1 MRTVVL
7 FSCILVAVSLA
18 AGAATWSSRATAPA
32 ALKPPP
38 AGDAAAS
45 IAPPDLMN
53 TVIATGTLNASV
65 TVEVGSQLSG
75 QIASIAADF
84 NDFVKKG
91 QLLAQLDDAK
101 YRADVEA
108 AEAALE
114 SAKADERIAAARLER
129 ASIELQQIEIQR
141 RILEAHIEKANIALD
156 TATREL
162 DRKTILGER
171 NAASASDVQ
180 DSSARRDT
188 ARAALREAQLELDN
202 NVNAAAAARSDAARV
217 TAELERARAAVKQ
230 SEAQSRAASVDLER
244 TAIRAP
250 IDGVIAGRNVT
261 QGQTL
266 AATMEARTLFVVAAD
281 LRELDIWARIDES
294 DISKIAVGQN
304 ARFTVDS
311 FPGREFTAKVTQI
324 RKAPQ
329 IVQNVVTYTVVL
341 AARNDGYALLPGMT
355 VVARIG
361 AKPPAA
367 AEERLSAVFDGGV
380 HSGAGI
386 R

>member
-7 FSCILVAVSLA
+7 FSCILAAVSLA
-18 AGAATWSSRATAPA
+18 AGAASWSSRATAPA

-38 AGDAAAS
+38 AHAAAS

-141 RILEAHIEKANIALD
+141 KILEAHIEKANIALD

-230 SEAQSRAASVDLER
+230 SEAQLRAASVDLER

-250 IDGVIAGRNVT
+250 IDGVIAG
-261 QGQTL
+261 GML
-266 AATMEARTLFVVAAD
+266 
-281 LRELDIWARIDES
+281 LRGRRWRPRWRRGRYSWLRRICGS
-294 DISKIAVGQN
+294 
-304 ARFTVDS
+304 
-311 FPGREFTAKVTQI
+311 
-324 RKAPQ
+324 
-329 IVQNVVTYTVVL
+329 
-341 AARNDGYALLPGMT
+341 
-355 VVARIG
+355 
-361 AKPPAA
+361 
-367 AEERLSAVFDGGV
+367 
-380 HSGAGI
+380 
-386 R
+386 

>member
-7 FSCILVAVSLA
+7 FSCILAAVSLA
-18 AGAATWSSRATAPA
+18 AGAASWSSRAIAPA

-91 QLLAQLDDAK
+91 QLLAQLDDANTGPMWKQPKLPWKAQRQMNASRQRGWSVRPLNSSKSK
-101 YRADVEA
+101 YNARSWKRTSRKPISHSIPRLASWIAKRSWASEMRRPRAMF
-108 AEAALE
+108 
-114 SAKADERIAAARLER
+114 
-129 ASIELQQIEIQR
+129 
-141 RILEAHIEKANIALD
+141 
-156 TATREL
+156 
-162 DRKTILGER
+162 KT
-171 NAASASDVQ
+171 
-180 DSSARRDT
+180 SSARRDT

-230 SEAQSRAASVDLER
+230 SEAQLRAASVDLER

-304 ARFTVDS
+304 ARFTVDL

-324 RKAPQ
+324 RKTPQ
-329 IVQNVVTYTVVL
+329 IIQNVVTYTVVL

>member
-1 MRTVVL
+1 M
-7 FSCILVAVSLA
+7 
-18 AGAATWSSRATAPA
+18 
-32 ALKPPP
+32 
-38 AGDAAAS
+38 
-45 IAPPDLMN
+45 
-53 TVIATGTLNASV
+53 
-65 TVEVGSQLSG
+65 
-75 QIASIAADF
+75 
-84 NDFVKKG
+84 
-91 QLLAQLDDAK
+91 
-101 YRADVEA
+101 EA

-230 SEAQSRAASVDLER
+230 SEAQLRAASVDLER

-324 RKAPQ
+324 RKTPQ